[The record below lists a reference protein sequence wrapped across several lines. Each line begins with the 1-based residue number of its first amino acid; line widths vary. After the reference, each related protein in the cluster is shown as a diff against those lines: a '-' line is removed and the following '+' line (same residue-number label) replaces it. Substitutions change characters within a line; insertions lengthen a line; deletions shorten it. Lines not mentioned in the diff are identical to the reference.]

1 MFQTRVSSDG
11 VSSRQ
16 WKIGYTSLF
25 ADSLQIAPFKD
36 NFWTTSV
43 QPGNPYGRIEPAPER
58 QALIALLSTGPV
70 GISDKLGATNASI
83 VMRWVL
89 S

>member
-1 MFQTRVSSDG
+1 MDNV
-11 VSSRQ
+11 Q
-16 WKIGYTSLF
+16 WKIGYSSLF

-43 QPGNPYGRIEPAPER
+43 QPGNPYGRVEPAPER

-70 GISDKLGATNASI
+70 AISDKLGATNASI